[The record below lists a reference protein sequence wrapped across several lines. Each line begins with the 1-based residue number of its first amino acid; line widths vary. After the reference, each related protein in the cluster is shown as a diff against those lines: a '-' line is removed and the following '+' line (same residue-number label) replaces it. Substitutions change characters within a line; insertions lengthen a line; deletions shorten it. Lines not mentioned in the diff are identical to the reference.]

1 MIALRAGMLAAALVL
16 LAACG
21 GGDEPAA
28 GGDPSTDDA
37 TTETTDASA
46 ASGQDVG
53 GDVPVVVVTMNVLA
67 DIVDTAIGDL
77 VEVVDVMPRGVDP
90 HAFELSASA
99 AEQLND
105 ADLIVV
111 NGLNMEENVLPI
123 VEAAAADGVEVLE
136 IAPLVDPIPY
146 GDIGLD
152 DDVTML
158 DPHVFTDVRR
168 MVVVP
173 ELVAQRLTEVVEFDA
188 ETLTLLDERVA
199 AAREQLE
206 QLDRDVEEILEVVP
220 PERRNLVTNHHVFG
234 YFAERYDFTL
244 IGAVIPGGATLASPS
259 AADLAD
265 LVEAIERAG
274 VPTLFADASSPAQL
288 VDALANEASID
299 VEVVSLW
306 TESLS
311 PEGEGAETYEQMMR
325 DNARRIADGLSR

>member
-1 MIALRAGMLAAALVL
+1 MISLRAGMLAAVLVL
-16 LAACG
+16 LTACG
-21 GGDEPAA
+21 GGDEPVA
-28 GGDPSTDDA
+28 GGDPSSGESAADA
-37 TTETTDASA
+37 TEADGSGEA
-46 ASGQDVG
+46 AL
-53 GDVPVVVVTMNVLA
+53 VVVTMNVLA
-67 DIVDTAIGDL
+67 DIVDTAIGDV

-90 HAFELSASA
+90 HSFELSASA

-111 NGLNMEENVLPI
+111 NGLNMEEGILPI
-123 VEAAAADGVEVLE
+123 VEAAAADGIEVLE

-146 GDIGLD
+146 RDIGLD

-158 DPHVFTDVRR
+158 DPHVFNDVRR
-168 MVVVP
+168 MVAVPGLVV
-173 ELVAQRLTEVVEFDA
+173 QRLTEVVAFDA
-188 ETLTLLDERVA
+188 TILAELDQRVEV
-199 AAREQLE
+199 AREQLE
-206 QLDRDVEEILEVVP
+206 QLDRDVEQILEVVP
-220 PERRNLVTNHHVFG
+220 PDRRNLVTNHHVFG
-234 YFAERYDFTL
+234 YFAERYDFTV

-274 VPTLFADASSPAQL
+274 VPTLFADASSPTQL
-288 VDALANEASID
+288 VDALAGEASID